1 MARPKSKA
9 VAVTKQRAAKLAAAS
24 KAKRSHHKK
33 KTTALP
39 PPVEVETVDN
49 GGGEYEDNLSE
60 SDGGLLSSLGNLL
73 KSSEVEQPKTAAA
86 SLPSSGGSSASSIP
100 KSEALPAEAER
111 LLAGVPDF
119 IGGDGAAAPGGALPD
134 AVDGPE
140 GAGLLEM
147 VGSEI
152 VDAEAAAAVL
162 QWVGGALADWRK
174 REAYRDAGRN
184 AAMAGKHWA
193 RVCNQLWREYAPGL
207 LADVADRYPGLV
219 PAVAL
224 TVIPF
229 GMALWAD
236 VQETRKIHLAKPLV
250 NEPAKPAV
258 RVPNVQLDNDGIR
271 RPAGG
276 GIVFDESEAA

>member
-1 MARPKSKA
+1 
-9 VAVTKQRAAKLAAAS
+9 LGAAS

-33 KTTALP
+33 KTTAAALP

-60 SDGGLLSSLGNLL
+60 SESGLLSSLGNLL
-73 KSSEVEQPKTAAA
+73 KSPEVEQPKTAAA
-86 SLPSSGGSSASSIP
+86 SLPSSGGSSESSIP

-111 LLAGVPDF
+111 LLAGVPDL
-119 IGGDGAAAPGGALPD
+119 IGGEGAAPGGALPD

-193 RVCNQLWREYAPGL
+193 RVCNQLWQEYAPGL

-219 PAVAL
+219 PALAL
-224 TVIPF
+224 TAIPF
-229 GMALWAD
+229 GMAVWAD
-236 VQETRKIHLAKPLV
+236 VQETSKARKAVPLV
-250 NEPAKPAV
+250 RETAKPAA

-276 GIVFDESEAA
+276 GIVFEESEAA